1 MLLVCY
7 YLKHR
12 QHNRTQRHENINR
25 HGDALDKGNNR
36 VYFDDTLVV
45 VVKFNNPRA
54 QLIEAKSTIDSHL
67 GDDVVL
73 NVIDALTK

>member
-1 MLLVCY
+1 MKTLTAK
-7 YLKHR
+7 LKALGYK
-12 QHNRTQRHENINR
+12 ENR
-25 HGDALDKGNNR
+25 HGDALDKDNNR
-36 VYFDDTLVV
+36 VYFDDGLVV

>member
-1 MLLVCY
+1 MKTLTAK
-7 YLKHR
+7 LKALGYKE
-12 QHNRTQRHENINR
+12 NRY
-25 HGDALDKGNNR
+25 GDSLDKDNNR

-73 NVIDALTK
+73 SVIDALTK

>member
-1 MLLVCY
+1 MKTLTAK
-7 YLKHR
+7 LKALGYK
-12 QHNRTQRHENINR
+12 ENR
-25 HGDALDKGNNR
+25 HGGALDKGNNR

>member
-1 MLLVCY
+1 MKTLTAK
-7 YLKHR
+7 LKVLGYK
-12 QHNRTQRHENINR
+12 ENR

>member
-1 MLLVCY
+1 MKTLTAK
-7 YLKHR
+7 LKALGYKK
-12 QHNRTQRHENINR
+12 NR
-25 HGDALDKGNNR
+25 HCDALDKGNNR

-54 QLIEAKSTIDSHL
+54 RMIEAKSTIDSHL
-67 GDDVVL
+67 GVDVVL